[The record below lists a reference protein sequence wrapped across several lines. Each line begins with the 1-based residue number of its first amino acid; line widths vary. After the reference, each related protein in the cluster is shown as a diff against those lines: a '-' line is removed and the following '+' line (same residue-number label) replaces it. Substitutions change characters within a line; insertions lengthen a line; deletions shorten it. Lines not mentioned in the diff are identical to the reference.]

1 MLRRLIYIG
10 LFLGF
15 VGLGV
20 FWFITAPQQLSAEEL
35 PTHTASAEAGAYIFS
50 AAGCA
55 SCHAAPGTKGD
66 DKLTL
71 AGGQRFETEFGT
83 FIAPNISP
91 DKSAGIGSWT
101 PLEFANAVTRGVSPN
116 GSHYYPAFPYGSYR
130 QAKLVDVLDL
140 KAYMDTLPAVA
151 EPAPANE
158 VSFPFNVRRGLGLWK
173 LLFLNSDTFVDDPG
187 VSAEVNRGAYLVNAL
202 GHCAECHTPR
212 NLLGGLNH
220 DNAFAGA
227 PNPDGK
233 GFIPNIT
240 PHADGIG
247 SWTAEDIAYA
257 LESGF
262 TPDFDSLGGSMTA
275 VVANTSKL
283 TAEDRSAMAAYLK
296 TVAEHPRTSTN

>member
-1 MLRRLIYIG
+1 MLRRLINIG
-10 LFLGF
+10 LVLGF
-15 VGLGV
+15 IGLGV
-20 FWFITAPQQLSAEEL
+20 FWFITAPQQLTADEL
-35 PTHTASAEAGAYIFS
+35 PSHTASAEAGAYVFS

-55 SCHAAPGTKGD
+55 SCHAAPGAKGD

-91 DKSAGIGSWT
+91 DKSAGIGAWT

-140 KAYMDTLPAVA
+140 KAYMDTLPAVT

-173 LLFLNSDTFVDDPG
+173 LLFLNADTFVDDPG

-262 TPDFDSLGGSMTA
+262 TPDFDSLGGSMAA

-283 TAEDRSAMAAYLK
+283 TAEDRTAMAAYLK
-296 TVAEHPRTSTN
+296 TVAEHPRARTN

>member
-1 MLRRLIYIG
+1 MLRRLFYTG
-10 LFLGF
+10 LVLGF

-20 FWFITAPQQLSAEEL
+20 FWFITAPQQLAADEL
-35 PTHTASAEAGAYIFS
+35 PNHEASAETGAYIFA

-55 SCHAAPGTKGD
+55 SCHAAPGAKGD

-71 AGGQRFETEFGT
+71 SGGQRFETEFGT
-83 FIAPNISP
+83 FIAPNISS
-91 DKSAGIGSWT
+91 DTTAGIGAWS
-101 PLEFANAVTRGVSPN
+101 PLEFANAVTRGVSPG

-130 QAKLVDVLDL
+130 AAKLTDILDL
-140 KAYMDTLPAVA
+140 KAYMDTLPPVSD
-151 EPAPANE
+151 PAPANE

-173 LLFLNSDTFVDDPG
+173 LLFMQSDTFADDPG
-187 VSAEVNRGAYLVNAL
+187 VSAEVNRGAYLINAL

-275 VVANTSKL
+275 VVDNTSKL

-296 TVAEHPRTSTN
+296 TVTEHPRTSTN

>member
-1 MLRRLIYIG
+1 MLRRLFYIG
-10 LFLGF
+10 LVLGF

>member
-1 MLRRLIYIG
+1 MLRRLFYIG
-10 LFLGF
+10 LALGF
-15 VGLGV
+15 VGLAV
-20 FWFITAPQQLSAEEL
+20 FWFITAPQQLAADDL

-55 SCHAAPGTKGD
+55 SCHAAPGAKGD

-83 FIAPNISP
+83 FIAPNISS

-101 PLEFANAVTRGVSPN
+101 PLEFANAVTRGVSPD

-130 QAKLVDVLDL
+130 QAKLTDMLDL

-151 EPAPANE
+151 EPAAANE

-173 LLFLNSDTFVDDPG
+173 LLFLNSETFADDPG
-187 VSAEVNRGAYLVNAL
+187 VSTDINRGAYLVNAL

-212 NLLGGLNH
+212 NILGGLNH

-247 SWTAEDIAYA
+247 SWTAEDIGYA

-262 TPDFDSLGGSMTA
+262 TPDFDSLGGSMAA
-275 VVANTSKL
+275 VVDNTSKL
-283 TAEDRSAMAAYLK
+283 TAEDRAAMAAYLK

>member
-1 MLRRLIYIG
+1 MLRPLFYTG
-10 LFLGF
+10 LVLGF
-15 VGLGV
+15 IGLGV
-20 FWFITAPQQLSAEEL
+20 FWFITAPQQLSADEL
-35 PTHTASAEAGAYIFS
+35 PTHTASVEAGSYIFS

-55 SCHAAPGTKGD
+55 SCHAAPGAKGE

-71 AGGQRFETEFGT
+71 AGGKRFETEFGT

-91 DKSAGIGSWT
+91 DKSAGIGAWS

-130 QAKLVDVLDL
+130 QAKLADVLDL
-140 KAYMDTLPAVA
+140 KAYMDTLPAVTD
-151 EPAPANE
+151 PAPANE

-173 LLFLNSDTFVDDPG
+173 LLFLDSETFTDDPS

-212 NLLGGLNH
+212 NLLGGINH

-262 TPDFDSLGGSMTA
+262 TPEFDSLGGSMTA
-275 VVANTSKL
+275 VVDNTSKL

>member
-1 MLRRLIYIG
+1 MLRRLIFTGLILGIIG
-10 LFLGF
+10 LA
-15 VGLGV
+15 V
-20 FWFITAPQQLSAEEL
+20 FWFITAPQQLAADEL
-35 PTHTASAEAGAYIFS
+35 PNHTANAEAGAYVFS

-55 SCHAAPGTKGD
+55 SCHAAPGAKGD
-66 DKLTL
+66 DKLIL

-83 FIAPNISP
+83 FIAPNISS
-91 DKSAGIGSWT
+91 DKSSGIGAWT

-130 QAKLVDVLDL
+130 LAKLTDILDL
-140 KAYMDTLPAVA
+140 KTYMDTLPAVA

-158 VSFPFNVRRGLGLWK
+158 VAFPFNVRRGLGLWK
-173 LLFLNSDTFVDDPG
+173 LLFLNSETFADDPG
-187 VSAEVNRGAYLVNAL
+187 VSAHVNRGAYLVNAL

-212 NLLGGLNH
+212 NFLGGLNH
-220 DNAFAGA
+220 DQAFAGA

-240 PHADGIG
+240 PHSDGIA

-262 TPDFDSLGGSMTA
+262 TPAFDSLGGSMTA
-275 VVANTSKL
+275 VVDNTSKL
-283 TAEDRSAMAAYLK
+283 TPEDREAMAAYLK